1 MFTQGNITIKP
12 TFLPPRAAEEIILE
26 AAGRT
31 IKQPTIIK
39 LYWTLLKV
47 LWVEN
52 RTFETFGKFRV
63 SLELDNVFILL

>member
-39 LYWTLLKV
+39 LY
-47 LWVEN
+47 
-52 RTFETFGKFRV
+52 
-63 SLELDNVFILL
+63 